1 MDWDYLTK
9 LLLRLLLSETGTLS
23 GRVNLV
29 ILSILVL
36 AGWNWILANLRDLFY
51 YFVLIVFSTVI
62 SDYTRRNKRRRG
74 RK

>member
-1 MDWDYLTK
+1 MDWDYLMK

-29 ILSILVL
+29 ILFILVL

>member
-1 MDWDYLTK
+1 MDTDYLTK

-29 ILSILVL
+29 FLFILVL
-36 AGWNWILANLRDLFY
+36 TGWNWILANLRDLFC
-51 YFVLIVFSTVI
+51 YFVLIVFSAVI